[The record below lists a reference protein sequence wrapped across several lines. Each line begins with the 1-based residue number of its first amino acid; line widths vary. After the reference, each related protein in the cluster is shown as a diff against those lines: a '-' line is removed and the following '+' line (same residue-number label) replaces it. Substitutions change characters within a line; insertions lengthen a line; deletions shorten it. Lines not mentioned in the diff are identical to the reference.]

1 MLRLRR
7 RSVKMSNP
15 VFSSEQKWLLTRVGQ
30 DLRWFQLNLEPGR
43 GCRWAKGGG
52 LPVVWTYL
60 APNVPAWNLCC
71 FTSSS
76 HSILDLMSVE
86 YQSPPVLWVPADSIS
101 WQHITVSGPPS
112 HRSDRCNYLC
122 SLWLQ
127 LQHNDVVTTDVSVK
141 QTSCCVLEMLPLQFT
156 ADHTSPCSSSLKLL

>member
-1 MLRLRR
+1 MI
-7 RSVKMSNP
+7 P
-15 VFSSEQKWLLTRVGQ
+15 V
-30 DLRWFQLNLEPGR
+30 EPGTR
-43 GCRWAKGGG
+43 TRMLGGQRWRSTSG
-52 LPVVWTYL
+52 V
-60 APNVPAWNLCC
+60 NLSGSKR
-71 FTSSS
+71 SSLES
-76 HSILDLMSVE
+76 LLFHLIISQHLDQISVE
-86 YQSPPVLWVPADSIS
+86 YQSAPVLRVPADSIS

-141 QTSCCVLEMLPLQFT
+141 QTSCCELEMLPLQFT